1 MVHHSYCNFTKDRLY
16 RLKSSSEYGRSLVDG
31 VELLC
36 EEVDGIEWSFD
47 DVDGVLVSSGV
58 ASAIFWPLGFSGSF
72 SGSASV

>member
-47 DVDGVLVSSGV
+47 DVDGVLVS
-58 ASAIFWPLGFSGSF
+58 
-72 SGSASV
+72 